1 MALLEDPNKQIID
14 AAIFA
19 AMISDESLTED
30 DMKLLTSWTERED
43 SVFTK
48 EQVLKILSLL
58 NMTVSVIEVK

>member
-43 SVFTK
+43 SVYTK
-48 EQVLKILSLL
+48 EQVLKLLSLL

>member
-43 SVFTK
+43 SVYTK
-48 EQVLKILSLL
+48 EQVLKLLSLL
-58 NMTVSVIEVK
+58 NMTVSIIEVK